1 MTKSLF
7 YSERITEIRTW
18 IMTSA

>member
-7 YSERITEIRTW
+7 YSERVTEIRTW
-18 IMTSA
+18 ILTSA

>member
-7 YSERITEIRTW
+7 YSERTTEIRTW
-18 IMTSA
+18 ILTSA